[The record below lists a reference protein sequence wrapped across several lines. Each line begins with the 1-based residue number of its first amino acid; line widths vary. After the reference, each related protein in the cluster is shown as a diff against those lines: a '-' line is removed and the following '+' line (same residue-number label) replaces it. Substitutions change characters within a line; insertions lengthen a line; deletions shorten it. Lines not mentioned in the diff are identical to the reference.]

1 MDVPGPE
8 RRLAAVLAADMVGF
22 SRLME
27 VDETGTLARL
37 KTHRIELIDPAIT
50 KNHGRIIKTTG
61 DGMLVEFRSV
71 ADAVLCAAEIQRRM
85 ARRNADVSPARW
97 MQFRIG
103 INLGDVIVE
112 DNDIFGDGVNVAARL
127 EMLAEPGGICV
138 SGAVRDQ
145 VGQRLDDVAFEDLGE
160 QTVKNIVR
168 PIRVFRVRLDADPKA
183 APEGAKDAAVAAPAS
198 KKPSIAVLPLVNMS
212 GDPEQEFFAD
222 GLTEDIITELSRF
235 RDLLVISRNSTF
247 VHKGKA
253 VNVREIAREF
263 GVDYVLEGS
272 VRKARDRVRVT
283 VQLIDAETDQHV
295 WAERY
300 DRELE
305 DIFAIQDEITHA
317 IVATLPGRVEAAT
330 HDRAQRKPTD
340 NMAAYECV
348 LAAKVRHH
356 RSTREDNAEAQR
368 LLDRALALDPNYA
381 HAHAWKACVLGQ
393 TWVYDWCADRD
404 AVFEQVAAELEI
416 TLGLDDNDSDV
427 HRILAALNLNR
438 DDHDKAAYHQERA
451 LALNPN
457 YDLVVVQQGEL
468 LTWLGRPEEGI
479 DWIKKAM
486 RLNPYHPER
495 FWSHLGR
502 ACYCAEKYAEAIEA
516 FSRMTRPDY
525 THHAFLAATFAQMG
539 NTVAA
544 AAHATEVL
552 KSEPKFSVAVYLAT
566 QHYKHAVDR
575 QRHEAGLLKAGL
587 PA

>member
-183 APEGAKDAAVAAPAS
+183 APEGAKDAAVAAPVS
-198 KKPSIAVLPLVNMS
+198 KKPSIAVLPLANMS

>member
-1 MDVPGPE
+1 MDMPGPE
-8 RRLAAVLAADMVGF
+8 RRLAAVLAADMVGY

-168 PIRVFRVRLDADPKA
+168 PIRVFRVRLDAAPKA
-183 APEGAKDAAVAAPAS
+183 APEGAKDAAVAAPVS

-368 LLDRALALDPNYA
+368 LLERALALDPNYA

-525 THHAFLAATFAQMG
+525 THHAFLAAAFAQMG
-539 NTVAA
+539 DKVAA

-566 QHYKHAVDR
+566 QHYKHAADR
-575 QRHEAGLLKAGL
+575 QRHEVGLLKAGL

>member
-1 MDVPGPE
+1 MPEPE
-8 RRLAAVLAADMVGF
+8 RRLAAVLAADMVGY

-37 KTHRIELIDPAIT
+37 KTHRIELIDPCIA
-50 KNHGRIIKTTG
+50 KNRGRIIKTTG
-61 DGMLVEFRSV
+61 DGMLVEFYSV

-85 ARRNADVSPARW
+85 ARRNVDVSPSRW
-97 MQFRIG
+97 IQLRIG

-112 DNDIFGDGVNVAARL
+112 ENDIFGDGVNVAARL

-138 SGAVRDQ
+138 SGAVREQ
-145 VGQRLDDVAFEDLGE
+145 VGDRLDQIAFEDLGE
-160 QTVKNIVR
+160 QAVKNIAR
-168 PIRVFRVRLDADPKA
+168 PIRVFRIRLEQDPTT
-183 APEGAKDAAVAAPAS
+183 APESAKDAAAATATV
-198 KKPSIAVLPLVNMS
+198 KKPSIAVLPLANMS

-235 RDLLVISRNSTF
+235 HDLLVISRNSTF

-253 VNVREIAREF
+253 VKVQEVAREF

-272 VRKARDRVRVT
+272 VRKAGDRIRVT
-283 VQLIDAETDQHV
+283 VQLIDAETDRHV

-300 DRELE
+300 DRELA
-305 DIFAIQDEITHA
+305 DIFTIQDEMTRA

-330 HDRAQRKPTD
+330 HDRAKRKPTG

-348 LAAKVRHH
+348 LTAKVLHH
-356 RSTREDNAEAQR
+356 RSTRDDNAEARR
-368 LLDRALALDPNYA
+368 LLDRALAFDPNYA

-393 TWVYDWCADRD
+393 TWVYDWCDDRE
-404 AVFEQVAAELEI
+404 ATMLQVAAELDI
-416 TLGLDDNDSDV
+416 ALGLDDNDSDV
-427 HRILAALNLNR
+427 HRILAALNLTR
-438 DDHDKAAYHQERA
+438 KDHDKAAYHQERA

-457 YDLVVVQQGEL
+457 YDIVVVQQGEF

-495 FWSHLGR
+495 FWNHLGR
-502 ACYCAEKYAEAIEA
+502 ACYCAEKYADAAEA
-516 FSRMTRPDY
+516 FSRITRPDH

-539 NTVAA
+539 NAVAA
-544 AAHATEVL
+544 TAHAAEVL
-552 KSEPKFSVAVYLAT
+552 KREPKFSVAIYLAT
-566 QHYKHAVDR
+566 QHYKRDVDR
-575 QRHEAGLLKAGL
+575 QRHEDGLLKAGL
-587 PA
+587 PV